1 MAQERISMRKIKE
14 VLRLHYEA
22 KLTQATIARVNHISR
37 YAVQQY
43 IIRFTATG
51 LSWPLSEE
59 ISDTILESKLF
70 PVKSDKSHRQALD
83 YGYLL
88 KEIRRPDAT
97 LSVLWEEYKQ
107 QHPDGYQYS
116 YFCDLFNAYRGKLNY
131 SMRQEHKAGEKTFLD
146 FGDSPLT
153 IIDRRTG
160 QETRTKIFVSVWG
173 ASNLMYAESSF
184 DEKLPTWISLNIHA
198 LEYYGCCPRAMVPD
212 NLKSAVSKA
221 SRYEP
226 DINPTYAEF
235 AEHYGTVI
243 FPARPY
249 RPKDK
254 SRAENGVK
262 MAKRWILFRL
272 RNQTFY
278 SLNELNQAIRVLLD
292 DFNRRLMKKMKKSR
306 RELFELWDNPHAL
319 PLPEKPYEFAE
330 WKKAKVQFNYHIAY
344 DSHHYSV
351 PYTFIHKEVA
361 IKATRTLL
369 EIYHKG
375 NRICSHARS
384 YKEHGYT
391 TVNEHMPER
400 HIKYLEWTPERILN
414 YAEKYGSSVK
424 ALVQEVMAQ
433 RKFPQQAYKSCMG
446 IVRLENTYSAERL
459 NLACRRALEYRAY
472 SYRSVLNILE
482 KGLDKQ
488 KSRSLPSSIPIARN
502 HENIRGADYYFE
514 NILKTGTGGE

>member
-22 KLTQATIARVNHISR
+22 KLSQANIAKVNHISR
-37 YAVQQY
+37 YTVGQY
-43 IIRFTATG
+43 ILRFAAAG
-51 LSWPLSEE
+51 LSWPLSGE
-59 ISDTILESKLF
+59 INDTLLESKLF
-70 PVKSDKSHRQALD
+70 PGKKDKSGRPALD

-97 LSVLWEEYKQ
+97 LAVLWEEYKQ

-146 FGDSPLT
+146 FGDSPLK
-153 IIDRRTG
+153 IIDRQTG

-173 ASNLMYAESSF
+173 ASNYLYAESSL
-184 DEKLPTWISLNIHA
+184 DEKLATWISLNIHA

-262 MAKRWILFRL
+262 LAKRWILFRL

-278 SLNELNQAIRVLLD
+278 ALRELNQAIRVLLD

-306 RELFELWDNPHAL
+306 RELFELWDKPHGL
-319 PLPEKPYEFAE
+319 PLPEKRYEYAE

-344 DSHHYSV
+344 DNHNYSV
-351 PYTFIHKEVA
+351 PYTFIHKEVD
-361 IKATRTLL
+361 IKATVSLL
-369 EIYHKG
+369 EVYYHG
-375 NRICSHARS
+375 TRICSHARS
-384 YKEHGYT
+384 YREHGYT
-391 TVNEHMPER
+391 TVREHMPER

-414 YAEKYGSSVK
+414 YAGKYGPAVQE
-424 ALVQEVMAQ
+424 LVQEIMAQ
-433 RKFPQQAYKSCMG
+433 RKFPEQAYKACLG
-446 IVRLENTYSAERL
+446 IIRLENVYSADRL
-459 NLACRRALEYRAY
+459 NLACRRALDYKAS
-472 SYRSVLNILE
+472 SYRSVENIL
-482 KGLDKQ
+482 KNGLDKQ
-488 KSRSLPSSIPIARN
+488 TPLSKSPSFNRQ
-502 HENIRGADYYFE
+502 HENIRGADYYRE
-514 NILKTGTGGE
+514 GQ

>member
-22 KLTQATIARVNHISR
+22 KLSQANIAKVNHISR
-37 YAVQQY
+37 YTVGQY
-43 IIRFTATG
+43 IMRFAAAG
-51 LSWPLSEE
+51 LSWPLSGE
-59 ISDTILESKLF
+59 INDTLLESKLF
-70 PVKSDKSHRQALD
+70 PGKKDKSRRPALD

-97 LSVLWEEYKQ
+97 LAVLWEEYKQ

-146 FGDSPLT
+146 FGDSPLK
-153 IIDRRTG
+153 IIDRQTG

-173 ASNLMYAESSF
+173 ASNYLYAESSL
-184 DEKLPTWISLNIHA
+184 DEKLATWISLNIHA

-262 MAKRWILFRL
+262 LAKRWILFRL

-278 SLNELNQAIRVLLD
+278 SLRELNQAIRVLLD

-306 RELFELWDNPHAL
+306 RELFELWDKPHAL
-319 PLPEKPYEFAE
+319 PLTEKRYEYAE

-344 DSHHYSV
+344 GNHNYSV
-351 PYTFIHKEVA
+351 PYTFVHKEVD
-361 IKATRTLL
+361 IKATVSLL
-369 EIYHKG
+369 EVYYHG

-384 YKEHGYT
+384 YREHGYT
-391 TVNEHMPER
+391 TVREHMPER
-400 HIKYLEWTPERILN
+400 HIKYLEWTPERIFN
-414 YAEKYGSSVK
+414 YAGKYGPAVQE
-424 ALVQEVMAQ
+424 LVQEIMAQ
-433 RKFPQQAYKSCMG
+433 RKFPKQAYKACLG
-446 IVRLENTYSAERL
+446 IIRLENVYSANRL
-459 NLACRRALEYRAY
+459 NLACRRALDYKAY
-472 SYRSVLNILE
+472 SYRSVENIL
-482 KGLDKQ
+482 KNGLDKQ
-488 KSRSLPSSIPIARN
+488 VSLSPSPSLNRK
-502 HENIRGADYYFE
+502 HENIRGADYYRE
-514 NILKTGTGGE
+514 GQ